1 MKTMHTFHQMYNVSY
16 TCFNRE
22 NIFLSSTV
30 ENNGKQYNETPIL
43 YIISL
48 TNEDF
53 GQICDALQECESF
66 FFCMPS
72 RTNDNDV
79 LPSQAFIEMFKY
91 QAKM

>member
-1 MKTMHTFHQMYNVSY
+1 MHTFHQMYNVSY
-16 TCFNRE
+16 TCFAFNRE

-43 YIISL
+43 FTISL

-53 GQICDALQECESF
+53 GQICDALQHCESF
-66 FFCMPS
+66 FFVCHQGPM
-72 RTNDNDV
+72 TTTF
-79 LPSQAFIEMFKY
+79 LMSQAFIEMFKY